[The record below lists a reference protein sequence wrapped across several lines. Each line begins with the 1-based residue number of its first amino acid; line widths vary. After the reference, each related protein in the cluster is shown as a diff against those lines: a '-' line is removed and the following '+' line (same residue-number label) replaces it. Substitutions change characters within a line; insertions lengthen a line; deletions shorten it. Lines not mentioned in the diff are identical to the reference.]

1 LECHYLDPQNQRRGK
16 TPSSS
21 LKAPEIENPVTH
33 YVNVDADNS
42 PLPAFGLEGDE
53 STAVIDQNTAI
64 SWSTSNAYTPTSNMS
79 TASPASDL
87 SFSCLSVAPSLVQD
101 VDKSLLNHYVKV
113 VAVVLSR
120 KSDQRVNPFL
130 TNVLPVALSNKL
142 VMDAVLA
149 LSASHWKKLQ
159 PRLWKRGMLHQTNTL
174 QSLAKLLPHIPFKS
188 MQENEFAPTLNWARL
203 AWFDKLKWSS
213 LSSDAG
219 IQQKQRQRIGW
230 VKNLFD
236 APNFANL
243 PRTLIFTAG
252 ADPLRDEGEAYAMK
266 LIEHGNDVVVKRFL
280 GVPHP
285 FMKMDG
291 ALVQGELFINMTC
304 REIRMCHE

>member
-1 LECHYLDPQNQRRGK
+1 VVVVDVEYRLVPEHAFPTGIEDSFAAVKHVYNNGK
-16 TPSSS
+16 LFNVTQSISIGGVS
-21 LKAPEIENPVTH
+21 AGANIALVCAHWARDANIPVCL
-33 YVNVDADNS
+33 VA
-42 PLPAFGLEGDE
+42 AG
-53 STAVIDQNTAI
+53 
-64 SWSTSNAYTPTSNMS
+64 TPTIDDLAQYA
-79 TASPASDL
+79 TASDS
-87 SFSCLSVAPSLVQD
+87 
-101 VDKSLLNHYVKV
+101 
-113 VAVVLSR
+113 
-120 KSDQRVNPFL
+120 
-130 TNVLPVALSNKL
+130 
-142 VMDAVLA
+142 
-149 LSASHWKKLQ
+149 
-159 PRLWKRGMLHQTNTL
+159 
-174 QSLAKLLPHIPFKS
+174 PFKS